1 MEFVIVTPSYNQKK
15 FLQKTI
21 SSIADQKKVTVH
33 HWVFDGG
40 SNDGSKEL
48 LEKKGKNL
56 FFVSEKDKGQSD
68 ALNKGVKKLFTWM
81 KKEKKNPKEII
92 FAYLNSDDY
101 YLPGALSYV
110 ADTFEKRHNVR
121 WVIGDCVI
129 VDENNKEIHQII
141 RWYKKFWRNFFSLT
155 LLSILNPIP
164 QPAVFFRASEITKI
178 GLFNE
183 KLRYAMDFQ
192 YWFRTLKKSGKPFI
206 TAQPLAAFR
215 IHSLS
220 KGGSQFEKQFAEQ
233 YAVTKMYIDNT
244 LSLVL
249 QRCHNL
255 LITGIYSLIK

>member
-21 SSIADQKKVTVH
+21 SSITDQKKVKVH

-48 LEKKGKNL
+48 LEKKKKNI

-68 ALNKGVKKLFTWM
+68 ALNKGVKKLFAWM
-81 KKEKKNPKEII
+81 KKEKKNPKEVI

-101 YLPGALSYV
+101 YLPGALSSV
-110 ADTFEKRHNVR
+110 ADIFEKMKDVL
-121 WVIGDCVI
+121 WVVGDCVI
-129 VDENNKEIHQII
+129 VDEKNREIQQPI
-141 RWYKKFWRNFFSLT
+141 RWYKKFWRNFLSLT

-164 QPAVFFRASEITKI
+164 QPAVFFRASEVVKI

-183 KLRYAMDFQ
+183 KLKYTMDFQ
-192 YWFRTLKKSGKPFI
+192 YWFRAFKKSGQPFK
-206 TAQPLAAFR
+206 TSQPLAAFR

-233 YAVTKMYIDNT
+233 FAVTKMYVDNT
-244 LSLVL
+244 LLLVL

-255 LITGIYSLIK
+255 LITGIYHLIK